1 MTHLRISL
9 VIDIKADASAI
20 QAAALATPMYTT
32 DEEPDM
38 TAPAEV
44 AQDPV
49 NAGHILALA
58 IQNDLAD
65 KIQHGAVTLEN
76 VEVQATDE

>member
-1 MTHLRISL
+1 
-9 VIDIKADASAI
+9 
-20 QAAALATPMYTT
+20 
-32 DEEPDM
+32 
-38 TAPAEV
+38 
-44 AQDPV
+44 V
-49 NAGHILALA
+49 NAGHILVLA